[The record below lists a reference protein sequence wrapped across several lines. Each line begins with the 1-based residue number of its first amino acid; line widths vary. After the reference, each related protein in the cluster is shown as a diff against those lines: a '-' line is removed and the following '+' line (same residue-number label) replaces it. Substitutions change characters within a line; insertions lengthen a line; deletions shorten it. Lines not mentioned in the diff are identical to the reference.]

1 MRKVL
6 TFLKFLKKRKQNE
19 KKNDTTKKKTSKP
32 RVEQATLTRL
42 TLSGKINV

>member
-1 MRKVL
+1 MI
-6 TFLKFLKKRKQNE
+6 LKKRKQNE
-19 KKNDTTKKKTSKP
+19 KNYTTKKKTSKP